1 MFPAKG
7 FFLLMDSIEKEK
19 NMGVKNKKNVDIF

>member
-1 MFPAKG
+1 MLPAKV